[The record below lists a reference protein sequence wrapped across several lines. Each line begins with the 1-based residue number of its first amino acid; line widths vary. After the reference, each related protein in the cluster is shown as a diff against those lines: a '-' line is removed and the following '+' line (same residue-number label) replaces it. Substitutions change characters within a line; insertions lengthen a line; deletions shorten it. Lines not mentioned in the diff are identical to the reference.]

1 VTSLLDLLH
10 LSSVEEVEE
19 HQQDDGTSKRYPHDC
34 NRERLMDRSEME
46 YGAQEATGK
55 ERKSESHDDM
65 DYQIRAGH
73 VGVRLR
79 PNR

>member
-1 VTSLLDLLH
+1 MGD
-10 LSSVEEVEE
+10 EIDDQ
-19 HQQDDGTSKRYPHDC
+19 QQDNCPCEGQQHGWNRDC
-34 NRERLMDRSEME
+34 LIDRPDME